1 MEVLRDV
8 GFRTMVELWKSAGDR
23 FRACFFLLALGDRFL
38 PSLMVVSAQTQQ
50 SLLGRF
56 VLGPVQEQHEFTDH
70 ITITLQSIGG
80 SLGGSLAGRQANTHP
95 PLELQCPEYPSR
107 YSQKRLA
114 SLLIDPNS
122 RMTPAGDWNG
132 GQWAPNLPG
141 GPSGYSGPEST
152 PPFHEWKHLPV
163 KEQLQRAIDWR
174 AQHSTNLQFPSFFSA
189 PALDPTASTAARSS
203 STHPLQPPDLRFGPD
218 VAVPQLS
225 SIDRQLGLQREP
237 TFGDHHTYRQAP
249 ATQQLG
255 YGQDLGGQAFAHW
268 HPGDPSSTTLGP
280 RPDPTTALDTDA
292 VPSATVPQQ
301 GSFQRESSFEEDYKR
316 WESEVVHGQRP
327 SPTSHI
333 LVPRVPAPGP
343 PTTPFYVS
351 PPPAP
356 TRDDRRSIA
365 LQAPLSNPA
374 SSVPLRAFESLTV
387 QSQPR
392 HALLESP
399 SSYTADSSPSA
410 PQAPIAEAHSPP
422 LESFDRPAAADR
434 LSGPEETGATIEST
448 PVSPGAGAEPSGSA
462 TESWTSSDD
471 PDVQRAIR
479 EVEAQIEEREFQ
491 PLTAPVKEPP
501 PPPPPAPSNTEA
513 VSKKT
518 AENRAKKA
526 RQKANRKAKKAAA
539 AAEDSGNHTSSE
551 TMKDDGKR
559 KATEDPT
566 SPAAAKRVKHDDSA
580 EPPPKPKMAVIP
592 FPEKPAQLEERA
604 GDIQFRVVNNDG
616 DKDSFIIMTGL
627 KCIFQKQLPKMPK
640 DYIARLVYDRT
651 HVSIAIV
658 KKPLEV
664 VGGITYRPFNDRK
677 FAEIVFC
684 AISSDQQVKGYG
696 AHLMA
701 HLKDYVK
708 ATSPVMHFLT
718 YADNYAIGYF
728 KKQGFTKEITLD
740 KSVWMGYIKDYEG
753 GTIMQCTML
762 ERVRY
767 LEVGRML
774 QKQKECVLAKIR
786 AYSNSHVVHQPP
798 KQWKN
803 GPSPIDPMKIE
814 AIKNSGWS
822 PEMDELARQPRHG
835 PNYNQLLHLLNDM
848 QNHQSAW
855 PFLMPVNKDDVHD
868 YYDVIKEPMDL
879 STMEQKLEMDQYTTP
894 EDFTKDATLIFKNCR
909 QYNSEGTPYT
919 KSANKLEKF
928 MWSKIKEIPEWSHL
942 AENQGK

>member
-1 MEVLRDV
+1 MI
-8 GFRTMVELWKSAGDR
+8 
-23 FRACFFLLALGDRFL
+23 
-38 PSLMVVSAQTQQ
+38 VSAQQE
-50 SLLGRF
+50 SLR
-56 VLGPVQEQHEFTDH
+56 VE
-70 ITITLQSIGG
+70 
-80 SLGGSLAGRQANTHP
+80 
-95 PLELQCPEYPSR
+95 
-107 YSQKRLA
+107 
-114 SLLIDPNS
+114 
-122 RMTPAGDWNG
+122 
-132 GQWAPNLPG
+132 
-141 GPSGYSGPEST
+141 
-152 PPFHEWKHLPV
+152 
-163 KEQLQRAIDWR
+163 
-174 AQHSTNLQFPSFFSA
+174 A
-189 PALDPTASTAARSS
+189 PALVPTLSTPGRSS
-203 STHPLQPPDLRFGPD
+203 SPRPLQLPAVGPGPHIVEPPP
-218 VAVPQLS
+218 S
-225 SIDRQLGLQREP
+225 DR
-237 TFGDHHTYRQAP
+237 TSA
-249 ATQQLG
+249 A
-255 YGQDLGGQAFAHW
+255 
-268 HPGDPSSTTLGP
+268 
-280 RPDPTTALDTDA
+280 DTDA
-292 VPSATVPQQ
+292 VRPDAVPTATVRQLV
-301 GSFQRESSFEEDYKR
+301 GFERESTFEEDYKS
-316 WESEVVHGQRP
+316 WESQVVHGHRP
-327 SPTSHI
+327 VPTSHI
-333 LVPRVPAPGP
+333 LVPRVPAPGT
-343 PTTPFYVS
+343 PTAPFYVR
-351 PPPAP
+351 PPAP
-356 TRDDRRSIA
+356 PTRHGRRSIVS
-365 LQAPLSNPA
+365 QAPISIPA
-374 SSVPLRAFESLTV
+374 TSP
-387 QSQPR
+387 P
-392 HALLESP
+392 HALSESP
-399 SSYTADSSPSA
+399 SSLTADSSPSVPWA
-410 PQAPIAEAHSPP
+410 PGTEGRTSP
-422 LESFDRPAAADR
+422 LESLDRPAATDC
-434 LSGPEETGATIEST
+434 LPGPKGTGAAIGST
-448 PVSPGAGAEPSGSA
+448 SVSPRLGDEPSGSA
-462 TESWTSSDD
+462 TEFCTASDD
-471 PDVQRAIR
+471 PAVQRAIR
-479 EVEAQIEEREFQ
+479 KVEVRVEEREFHT
-491 PLTAPVKEPP
+491 LTAPVKEQPP
-501 PPPPPAPSNTEA
+501 PPPLSLPPSHSHTEA
-513 VSKKT
+513 VSNKI
-518 AENRAKKA
+518 AENRAKNA
-526 RQKANRKAKKAAA
+526 RRKANRKAKKAAA
-539 AAEDSGNHTSSE
+539 TPEALNNSDNR
-551 TMKDDGKR
+551 MKDDSKR

-701 HLKDYVK
+701 HLKDFVK